1 LAPVT
6 PVPRSLPLFFTS
18 AARGALAAVCLV
30 ASACV
35 SLPADRLS
43 PQPAPIRVNWADP
56 ELSTQLEDG
65 WSLTRCPSSATAL
78 CVLRNG
84 TPAGHILMEDLPSIG
99 EEATTSQDQ
108 IQATLAVRTQTIYQ
122 LLRRHRAEQCGE
134 DYLVETAR
142 PRPVPV
148 AGATGLRYEATGS
161 REDHV
166 VERTVGFRIFRDGI
180 ETLLETTAIEPGS
193 CLTPEDPTFTVGEL
207 REFEGLLERVVA
219 GSVLPPASEY
229 ADLPAQP
236 GGSGDPRVGRA
247 PTNGIGISHG
257 LNPLG
262 SNR

>member
-1 LAPVT
+1 
-6 PVPRSLPLFFTS
+6 
-18 AARGALAAVCLV
+18 
-30 ASACV
+30 
-35 SLPADRLS
+35 
-43 PQPAPIRVNWADP
+43 
-56 ELSTQLEDG
+56 
-65 WSLTRCPSSATAL
+65 
-78 CVLRNG
+78 
-84 TPAGHILMEDLPSIG
+84 
-99 EEATTSQDQ
+99 SQDQ

-122 LLRRHRAEQCGE
+122 LLRR
-134 DYLVETAR
+134 R
-142 PRPVPV
+142 PGPAGASRSLPGSPRRTVLPG